1 MKKQLLLI
9 PMLFLSIAVSAQNQ
23 KIRLQSQA
31 PMKVS
36 EIFNLIESQTSM
48 TVAYND
54 KNVDVD
60 RTVSVDASGMTLD
73 QLLDHILSGTG
84 TTVKYHGKIVA
95 IVEEGNEHTYSG
107 VVLDQQG
114 PVVGAV
120 LTVSG
125 NQNAAVTGLDGEF
138 SIVAQEGSV
147 LKVSIL

>member
-84 TTVKYHGKIVA
+84 TTVKYHGKIA
-95 IVEEGNEHTYSG
+95 LH
-107 VVLDQQG
+107 
-114 PVVGAV
+114 
-120 LTVSG
+120 
-125 NQNAAVTGLDGEF
+125 
-138 SIVAQEGSV
+138 
-147 LKVSIL
+147 